1 MTEQESVDKICEQI
15 REDGAKEVE
24 SITGKARRTA
34 DEIVSRAE
42 AKARQAG
49 ERIVKDAVERGET
62 AKRRTLSSVSLE
74 VRRIKLRA
82 REEVVTAVMSR
93 VNAAVAEARSRADYA
108 AVLAG
113 LATEAIRVLEG
124 DAFVVHAD
132 RRDVALLEAK
142 SFPRIREIMK
152 AEGRSVRSLEAKPL
166 PVAAQ
171 GGVQVSVPGGNVIFD
186 NTFEARLY
194 RFREETRSFVF
205 EEVFSSH
212 DRIE

>member
-205 EEVFSSH
+205 DEVFSSR

>member
-1 MTEQESVDKICEQI
+1 LTEQESVDKICEQI

-205 EEVFSSH
+205 DEVFSSR